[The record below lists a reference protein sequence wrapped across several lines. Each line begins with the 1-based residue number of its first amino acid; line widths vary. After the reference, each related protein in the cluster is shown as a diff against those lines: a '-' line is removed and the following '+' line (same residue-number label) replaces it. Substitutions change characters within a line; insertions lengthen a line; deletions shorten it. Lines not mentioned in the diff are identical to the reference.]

1 MTMES
6 QNKDFHWVNHQM
18 VENRVSGAM
27 LDSSAPKSNLLDVCN
42 LRFLPSMEE
51 QKCQRLNYVVLCSR
65 ILVNYFDV
73 LTPLADASST
83 FLINIQVNYPR
94 KQRRFV
100 LKSTIVESTPGPGW

>member
-18 VENRVSGAM
+18 VKNRVSGAM
-27 LDSSAPKSNLLDVCN
+27 LDSSAPKSNLFDVCN

-51 QKCQRLNYVVLCSR
+51 QKCQRLNYAVLCSR

-73 LTPLADASST
+73 LTPLANAC
-83 FLINIQVNYPR
+83 IQHIPHKYTSELSKKTKKVC
-94 KQRRFV
+94 F
-100 LKSTIVESTPGPGW
+100 KSAIVESS